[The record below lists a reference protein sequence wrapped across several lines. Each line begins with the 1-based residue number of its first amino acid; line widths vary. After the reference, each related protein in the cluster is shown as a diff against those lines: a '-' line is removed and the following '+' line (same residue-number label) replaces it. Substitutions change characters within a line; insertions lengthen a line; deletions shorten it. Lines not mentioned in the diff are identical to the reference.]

1 MQIRLLLRYM
11 VTKPICKEQQVVLH
25 TVVMLWYTV

>member
-11 VTKPICKEQQVVLH
+11 VTKPICKEQIVLH